1 LTSTWPRH
9 SNRGDRASLRITL
22 HVLEAAKLVS
32 FLRVIGDVHAQIG
45 HDDVVRRHGRSY
57 REIIAGAEHSVQ
69 IGDMGDDEAYRS
81 LVEHVDPARHRFF
94 GGNHEHYVALPPHA
108 LGDFG
113 AVALGGVEF
122 FFVRGAAS
130 TDKTQLLDMGRQV
143 GKTLWYEQEEL
154 TDAQMDAAEQA
165 YLAARPTVMLSHD
178 APTEMARMV
187 WAHGMRLGP
196 PNPEAAYRPS
206 RTCEFLARLWKQHA
220 PRLWAF
226 GHYHR
231 DWNDQEGATLFRCV
245 GELSWIDVSPSAEIL
260 SAAPA
265 RR

>member
-1 LTSTWPRH
+1 MTM
-9 SNRGDRASLRITL
+9 LRI
-22 HVLEAAKLVS
+22 
-32 FLRVIGDVHAQIG
+32 IGDVHAQIG
-45 HDDVVRRHGRSY
+45 PDDVVRRHGRSY
-57 REIIAGAEHSVQ
+57 REIIAEADHSVQ

-94 GGNHEHYVALPPHA
+94 PGNHEHYVALPAHC

-113 AVALGGVEF
+113 AVAWGDVEF

-130 TDKTQLLDMGRQV
+130 MDKAQLLEMGRQV

-154 TDAQMDAAEQA
+154 TDAQLDAAERA
-165 YLAARPTVMLSHD
+165 YLQARPAIVLSHD
-178 APTEMARMV
+178 APTEIARMA
-187 WAHGMRLGP
+187 WTHAMRLAP

-206 RTCEFLARLWKQHA
+206 RTSEFLARLWGQHA

-231 DWNDQEGATLFRCV
+231 DWSDRAGETLFRCV